1 MKEIKVIQA
10 SKPHTGS
17 TLLTNLIYGLLCP
30 EDLIYF
36 SDTNCEKLVT
46 KSDNLDINSWEENF
60 SEYELYFIC
69 SIRKDEKINVD
80 IDEKY
85 KSKNNVLVIDY
96 SRLNE
101 INSTNNV
108 DYIFDLLINFLPKS
122 IIPQE
127 KDLKLNMINRFNL
140 MNQTYE
146 SIKHKSLIFGMNLQV
161 FMEGIGIEKFDHQ
174 NTEKVMYYILIL
186 QIPFFIFFH
195 SFLFV
200 ITNQKIKMNHIRIHF
215 SIFIHVIFAVWK

>member
-10 SKPHTGS
+10 SKHHTGS

-30 EDLIYF
+30 EDPIYF

-46 KSDNLDINSWEENF
+46 KSHNLDINSWEENF

-140 MNQTYE
+140 MNQTYK
-146 SIKHKSLIFGMNLQV
+146 SIKHKD
-161 FMEGIGIEKFDHQ
+161 FDFYDEFTHIHGSHR
-174 NTEKVMYYILIL
+174 NR
-186 QIPFFIFFH
+186 
-195 SFLFV
+195 
-200 ITNQKIKMNHIRIHF
+200 KI
-215 SIFIHVIFAVWK
+215 